1 MACLRLFDTM
11 SVRYFTVEEAN
22 EALVELEPLMGR
34 LLERRAR
41 AARLRKEVSV
51 LLEAPHADL
60 GGPIFAELTREF
72 AAIEELVRRIRSTGV
87 VIKSLEAGLLDF
99 LTQLDGREVYLC
111 WRYGESQVT
120 HYHELHTGFRDRRR
134 LS

>member
-1 MACLRLFDTM
+1 MT
-11 SVRYFTVEEAN
+11 VRYFTLDEAN
-22 EALVELEPLMGR
+22 ETLIELEPLMGQ
-34 LLERRAR
+34 LLERRAK

-60 GGPIFAELTREF
+60 GGPVFAQLTREF
-72 AAIEELVRRIRSTGV
+72 VLIEDLVRQIRGTGV

-111 WRYGESQVT
+111 WRYGESTVT
-120 HYHELHTGFRDRRR
+120 HYHELHTGFRDRRK